1 MKLID
6 KVSQAVKNSKFYD
19 LGHFHEAWENPS
31 LRRLMGN
38 ELLYPPSPQVIEAV
52 QAMIPYTNYYPEDA
66 ISNVRLLKALAEYVG
81 LPGGDEKWVA
91 LGNGSMEIIDM
102 LPHTFINEGDE
113 ILLPSPEYTPYARR
127 PLIFGAKVID
137 IIPDKNFEYTL
148 EDFTSKITPK
158 TKMIIMSRP
167 NAPIGNMTTRE
178 LVEGLCKTDCIVV
191 IDEAYTE
198 FSGQT
203 VSDLVPKYQNLIIS
217 RTFSKAMG
225 LGGIRLGFIIAQP
238 EIIDYVN
245 RIRVPENI
253 SVLTQAAALA
263 ALEDA
268 AYIRT
273 NTQLVIKSRDWFQEE
288 VAKVPGIVVYKSQGN
303 SVLMNVDGTGKTAE
317 DYVQQ
322 LYSKGFIVRNL
333 SGGRNMAGKGFFRV
347 TVGTQHDMEQVAK
360 IIKDFTQA

>member
-1 MKLID
+1 
-6 KVSQAVKNSKFYD
+6 
-19 LGHFHEAWENPS
+19 
-31 LRRLMGN
+31 
-38 ELLYPPSPQVIEAV
+38 
-52 QAMIPYTNYYPEDA
+52 
-66 ISNVRLLKALAEYVG
+66 
-81 LPGGDEKWVA
+81 
-91 LGNGSMEIIDM
+91 
-102 LPHTFINEGDE
+102 
-113 ILLPSPEYTPYARR
+113 
-127 PLIFGAKVID
+127 
-137 IIPDKNFEYTL
+137 
-148 EDFTSKITPK
+148 
-158 TKMIIMSRP
+158 MIIMSRP
-167 NAPIGNMTTRE
+167 NAPIGNMASRE
-178 LVEGLCKTDCIVV
+178 IVEKLCQTDCIVV
-191 IDEAYTE
+191 VDEAYAE

-203 VSDLVPKYQNLIIS
+203 VCDLVPKYENLIIS

-273 NTQLVIKSRDWFQEE
+273 NTQLVIKSRNWFQDE
-288 VAKVPGIVVYKSQGN
+288 VAKVPGIIVYKSQGN
-303 SVLMNVDGTGKTAE
+303 SVLLNVDGTGKTAE
-317 DYVQQ
+317 DYVQE

-347 TVGTQHDMEQVAK
+347 TVGTQQDMEQVAK